1 MIGARPFAAMPSAL
15 LAAVLFALC
24 SWPVAAQ
31 QLYRWTDE
39 KGAVHITDTP
49 PPPSAK
55 SVQKP
60 KATAA
65 APASTQEPFALT
77 QVMKEFPVT
86 LYTAPSCKEPCDQAR
101 GALNRRGVP
110 FKEIQ
115 VWEEDTSAELKKLT
129 GGSNDVPVLLVG
141 RSVQKGF
148 QQDAFDALLDS
159 ARYPRAGLLPA
170 RSQGAPK
177 PPEDYVAPGQR
188 QAPQAEAVKPTEE
201 SRPAGPYAPRPAK

>member
-1 MIGARPFAAMPSAL
+1 MIGAVLATVLTLCAASAQ
-15 LAAVLFALC
+15 
-24 SWPVAAQ
+24 AQ

-39 KGAVHITDTP
+39 KGATHITDTP

-60 KATAA
+60 KATAGTP
-65 APASTQEPFALT
+65 APTQEPFALA
-77 QVMKEFPVT
+77 QAMKDFPVT
-86 LYTAPSCKEPCDQAR
+86 LYTAPSCKEPCEQAR

-110 FKEIQ
+110 FKEIL
-115 VWEEDTSAELKKLT
+115 VWEEDTNLELKKLT
-129 GGSNDVPVLLVG
+129 GGTSDVPVLLVG

-170 RSQGAPK
+170 RKQGAPK
-177 PPEDYVAPGQR
+177 PPEDYVPPEQR
-188 QAPQAEAVKPTEE
+188 QQAPQAEPVKPTEE
-201 SRPAGPYAPRPAK
+201 SRPAGPYAPRSK

>member
-1 MIGARPFAAMPSAL
+1 MIGARRFAAILFLLCAASA
-15 LAAVLFALC
+15 
-24 SWPVAAQ
+24 AAQ

-49 PPPSAK
+49 PPASAK

-65 APASTQEPFALT
+65 PPASTQEPFALA
-77 QVMKEFPVT
+77 QAMKEFPVT

-101 GALNRRGVP
+101 SALNRRGVP

-115 VWEEDTSAELKKLT
+115 VYEEDTNAELKKLT

-170 RSQGAPK
+170 RKQAAPK
-177 PPEDYVAPGQR
+177 PPEDYVPPEQR